1 MRGLRERRTGRTI
14 ARARTCG
21 YASPSQRC
29 PQDSTLRPAA
39 APILRIGEEEAM
51 ALEDLKAKGKE
62 LLEKAEEKTKRAAA
76 ATEEKAKEAM
86 AAVHE
91 KAKEIKAGAR
101 ERIEKK

>member
-1 MRGLRERRTGRTI
+1 MRVCLT
-14 ARARTCG
+14 
-21 YASPSQRC
+21 
-29 PQDSTLRPAA
+29 RPAVPSRLDA
-39 APILRIGEEEAM
+39 TSSGALILRIGEEEAM

-91 KAKEIKAGAR
+91 KAKEIKAG
-101 ERIEKK
+101 IEKK